1 MTEQE
6 FFKRLNEIPRE
17 IKRLQDEQKTLAWEM
32 GIPVLIEK
40 MKETGKSKLCL
51 RQAGEEGI
59 VQSEELWGTIGE
71 GYYAVKDLELD
82 DDGKLYAVYTTFSE
96 QYDSYEGDFEFGDEE
111 YRKEVDKEI
120 CQGILAKNID
130 TILSDDVFDLEPDEA

>member
-6 FFKRLNEIPRE
+6 FLKRLKEIPLE

-32 GIPVLIEK
+32 GIPALIEK

-51 RQAGEEGI
+51 RQAGDEGYFME
-59 VQSEELWGTIGE
+59 EELWGTIGE
-71 GYYAVKDLELD
+71 RYCAIKDLKLGKN
-82 DDGKLYAVYTTFSE
+82 GKLYAIYTSVSE
-96 QYDSYEGDFEFGDEE
+96 QYDSGEGYFEYGDKE
-111 YRKEVDKEI
+111 YRKEVDKDI

-130 TILSDDVFDLEPDEA
+130 TILSDEVFDLEPDED